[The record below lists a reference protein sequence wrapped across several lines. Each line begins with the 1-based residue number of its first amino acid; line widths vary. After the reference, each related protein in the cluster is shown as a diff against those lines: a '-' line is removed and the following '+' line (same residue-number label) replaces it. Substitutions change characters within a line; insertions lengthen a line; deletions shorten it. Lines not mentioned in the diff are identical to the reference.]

1 MSLIVAPDQYNSRP
15 ANNNETRAPGPR
27 PQIRLPGLNWVESQ
41 VAAAVGKELGRR
53 EVLFRYDDR
62 VVEVEQEQF
71 DGELDRFKL
80 AKGGLKFSTLT
91 AVRTKT
97 WVEQFIETGVE
108 VALKKEPNKSVFMA
122 KTMSEALARSLLES
136 PQFLKSIPRVA
147 RILDVAIPIRDSK
160 GDIRFPKPGF
170 NRDLGL
176 YVATDAPQLSE
187 MSRDQAIAI
196 LEQAHAGFCWKNEQS
211 KTHAYARILTPFG
224 RGLMSFRERPPLWFL
239 YGNRPR
245 CGKDYLNGVSQITYL
260 GEAFEDVAITDK
272 PEETIKRIV
281 SALRAGRRMMHFAN
295 CQDYLDD
302 VGLIQAITASTLSA
316 RSLGSNDAASDLEL
330 PNEIDFSLSANGLT
344 YREDF
349 EPRMRKIPLE
359 FFEEDPNKR
368 TFPNPFLH
376 DWVKRNRVKVLSAI
390 YSLFRHWIKA
400 GAPGGKTLFNSFPRW
415 AEVVGGV
422 MAAASLGDPCLPHEG
437 EDLIGGDEKEKA
449 MRSLFRACYEKW
461 PEEWLKKSDIYDV
474 IREQNE
480 NNPAL
485 EWFGNLNGDTK
496 EKRSATTRT
505 GTALSAF
512 QNRVFNGVRLAIDTS
527 TTSAQH
533 WRYRFT
539 RQG

>member
-1 MSLIVAPDQYNSRP
+1 MSSLIVGPDQYCGDNGTP
-15 ANNNETRAPGPR
+15 APR
-27 PQIRLPGLNWVESQ
+27 PQIRLPGLNRVESQ
-41 VAAAVGKELGRR
+41 FTAEVGKELGRR
-53 EVLFRYDDR
+53 EVLFRYDDWL
-62 VVEVEQEQF
+62 VEVDHEQF
-71 DGELDRFKL
+71 NGELDRFNL
-80 AKGGLKFSTLT
+80 ARGGLKFKTLT
-91 AVRTKT
+91 SVRAKT
-97 WVEQFIETGVE
+97 WIEQFVETGLDIE
-108 VALKKEPNKSVFMA
+108 SKEKPGETRFMA

-147 RILDVAIPIRDSK
+147 RILDVAIPIRDSR

-170 NRDLGL
+170 NRDVGV
-176 YVATDAPQLSE
+176 YVAPDAPQLLE
-187 MSRDQAIAI
+187 MSCDQAVEI
-196 LEQAHAGFCWKNEQS
+196 LSAAHAGFCWKNQQS
-211 KTHAYARILTPFG
+211 KTHAYARILTPFA
-224 RGLMSFRERPPLWFL
+224 RGLMGFRERPPLWFL

-295 CQDYLDD
+295 CQHYLDD
-302 VGLIQAITASTLSA
+302 VGLIQAITAPTLSA

-376 DWVKRNRVKVLSAI
+376 NWVRENRVKILSAI
-390 YSLFRHWIKA
+390 YSLFRHWIKT
-400 GAPGGKTLFNSFPRW
+400 GAPGGKTLFSSFPRW

-437 EDLIGGDEKEKA
+437 EDLIGGDQREKA
-449 MRSLFRACYEKW
+449 MRVLFTIGYEDS
-461 PEEWLKKSDIYDV
+461 PEQWIKKSDIYDL
-474 IREQNE
+474 ISQQSE

-485 EWFGNLNGDTK
+485 EWFGSFNGDAK

-505 GTALSAF
+505 GTALTTF
-512 QNRVFNGVRLAIDTS
+512 RNRVLSGVRLAIDTS
-527 TTSAQH
+527 TSSAQH
-533 WRYRFT
+533 WRYMFT
-539 RQG
+539 QQL